1 MLYIELSSV
10 ITYWSF
16 RVPQCPL
23 NGHDHGQRNQVHDNI
38 KVSYN
43 CQVGTWTGTMIAGA
57 CHSPIHG
64 QLVRKRRSRSCG
76 WESRAE
82 EYTLNSHRLQKT
94 AREMSS
100 LDEVVR

>member
-16 RVPQCPL
+16 GVPQCPL

-64 QLVRKRRSRSCG
+64 QLGRGGVG
-76 WESRAE
+76 AVVGNHE
-82 EYTLNSHRLQKT
+82 QKIHF
-94 AREMSS
+94 E
-100 LDEVVR
+100 